1 MRISHR
7 AVTIFL
13 LLNLSSP
20 SVATQQS
27 GKPRPAPPVGS
38 SRPTAGDEPSN
49 PEMKRIFEA
58 DQAAR
63 TDIAGINPSKLADE
77 DAARRERTKALLDA
91 GELKS
96 GDDFW
101 HAAFVFQHGRIPQDH
116 LLAHSLATVAIA
128 RGRADAT
135 WIAAASLDR
144 YLQKIGQPQIYGT
157 QYRTITGQPTTQE
170 PYRRELVSD
179 ALRQALGVPTLKEQ
193 ETRRLKFQE
202 ERQAWEKAQAK
213 SN

>member
-1 MRISHR
+1 MRISHP
-7 AVTIFL
+7 VLTIIL
-13 LLNLSSP
+13 LLTLSSTGVAAQQPIRP
-20 SVATQQS
+20 SSASPVA
-27 GKPRPAPPVGS
+27 S
-38 SRPTAGDEPSN
+38 SHPGAGDVPSN

-63 TDIAGINPSKLADE
+63 KDIAGIDPSKLANE

-101 HAAFVFQHGRIPQDH
+101 HAAFVFQHGLIPQDY
-116 LLAHSLATVAIA
+116 LLAHTLATVAIA

-157 QYRTITGQPTTQE
+157 QFRTSGGQPTTQE
-170 PYRRELVSD
+170 PYQRERVSD
-179 ALRQALGVPTLKEQ
+179 ALRQALEVPTLKEQ
-193 ETRRLKFQE
+193 EARRLKFQE
-202 ERQAWEKAQAK
+202 EYQARQKAQA
-213 SN
+213 N